1 MSHELRQHDI
11 FVKGFKQLKIDFWY
25 IVIGVTAYL
34 SGYTGRICLR
44 SNVYFQ
50 DIKKLLQIK
59 KVTYI

>member
-1 MSHELRQHDI
+1 MLT
-11 FVKGFKQLKIDFWY
+11 KGHRDEKSQQLLSTN
-25 IVIGVTAYL
+25 VTAYL

-50 DIKKLLQIK
+50 HIKKLLQIK